1 MPRDVS
7 PASASPSF
15 DAGRASG
22 LNSGGFGAAPFFLPI
37 DCPASLQGGKRIL
50 TKVFVRQQAD
60 PCRGLP

>member
-1 MPRDVS
+1 MVS
-7 PASASPSF
+7 A
-15 DAGRASG
+15 
-22 LNSGGFGAAPFFLPI
+22 AAPFFLPI